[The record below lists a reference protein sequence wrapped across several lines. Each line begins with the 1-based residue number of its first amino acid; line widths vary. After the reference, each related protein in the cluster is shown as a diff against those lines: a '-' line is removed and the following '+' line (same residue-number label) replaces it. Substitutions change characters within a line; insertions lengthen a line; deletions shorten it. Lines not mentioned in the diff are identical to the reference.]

1 MIIYPLID
9 SSAIVVGLGQ
19 NADGF
24 ISDVEVLDVN
34 DPNKSC
40 RLPNFPYSAAG
51 ANGFERYGIFCG
63 GHNSTEFSREC
74 YYTEDGNT
82 WTKGPDMREERQVFS
97 VVLF

>member
-34 DPNKSC
+34 E
-40 RLPNFPYSAAG
+40 PYSAAG